1 MLAKKKNYLLAFWRK
16 VGFAWAIQSP
26 KQDNQPL
33 ASSNGVPVARVLC
46 CVIFPWV
53 RTDPQTHSF
62 AVLIIQQARVLHDE
76 HSTWKSH
83 CYSNTLHREH
93 FLNIIATDIR
103 CSTMAISGGMV
114 SICIYKGFIYVQSNH
129 FSNRDMLVHS
139 SQDVNKHI

>member
-1 MLAKKKNYLLAFWRK
+1 MGNPISQAGQSAAGQQQWGACCKGPLLCRLPL
-16 VGFAWAIQSP
+16 G
-26 KQDNQPL
+26 QDRPPN
-33 ASSNGVPVARVLC
+33 
-46 CVIFPWV
+46 
-53 RTDPQTHSF
+53 PQFCS
-62 AVLIIQQARVLHDE
+62 VLIIQQARVLHDE

-114 SICIYKGFIYVQSNH
+114 SICIYKGFIYVQSHH